1 MSWGNEGKCISEF
14 WSHAP
19 RPYQTISTFTWLDM
33 VPPQPANSSTTVSIF
48 ECGWQDSCLAVSW
61 HTIPYFL
68 APWWGLWALILQY
81 VTVLDAYILH
91 AMYYACIANSTWSWD
106 HGRSVLVFVHR
117 HPFTKP
123 ANNAWSHLKHKV
135 CEKKPT
141 CKVWPTWILHWHTVM
156 LFQNGHNFF
165 GVRLRLAD
173 FKFRVREVDHLLWQ
187 IQWFH
192 TPCYRRCHF
201 WAIYFS
207 RLTKLLTYSTKSQAT
222 LVEKMR
228 SVTGKC
234 PTPSIN
240 ITVVDWRHALKLP
253 GWSNSAFSDIGST
266 SCEGASLL
274 GKQKGA
280 FRRRRST
287 SFCRLGSVWHGRW
300 LLSGRTPTFPWI
312 ERLPWPLVP
321 GNGML
326 NADAASLLVCLS
338 SIQAEIGENL
348 WYQTS
353 FRLSPK
359 HYMCQDDGFER
370 HTVVLVGVT
379 GDGKSSTGNT
389 LQLVCLSHH
398 FCLFCSHPGLTTM
411 QNTVQN
417 TRCGLSTF
425 PVSAGFKSETQDSWF
440 ENVHRNWNTHS
451 KAWVS
456 W

>member
-1 MSWGNEGKCISEF
+1 MPFLSHIFFSAHEATHLLNKIASNAPGKNAQCDRKVSNSI
-14 WSHAP
+14 HQHH
-19 RPYQTISTFTWLDM
+19 RCWLK
-33 VPPQPANSSTTVSIF
+33 
-48 ECGWQDSCLAVSW
+48 
-61 HTIPYFL
+61 
-68 APWWGLWALILQY
+68 
-81 VTVLDAYILH
+81 
-91 AMYYACIANSTWSWD
+91 ACIEIA
-106 HGRSVLVFVHR
+106 RVI
-117 HPFTKP
+117 TK
-123 ANNAWSHLKHKV
+123 
-135 CEKKPT
+135 
-141 CKVWPTWILHWHTVM
+141 
-156 LFQNGHNFF
+156 
-165 GVRLRLAD
+165 
-173 FKFRVREVDHLLWQ
+173 
-187 IQWFH
+187 
-192 TPCYRRCHF
+192 CH
-201 WAIYFS
+201 
-207 RLTKLLTYSTKSQAT
+207 
-222 LVEKMR
+222 
-228 SVTGKC
+228 VT
-234 PTPSIN
+234 
-240 ITVVDWRHALKLP
+240 
-253 GWSNSAFSDIGST
+253 NSAFSDIGST

-300 LLSGRTPTFPWI
+300 LLSGRTPMFPWI

-417 TRCGLSTF
+417 TRCGSSTF